1 MTADSPL
8 FTPFQLGPLTLP
20 NRIVLAPMTRVRADA
35 EGRVRPMTADY
46 YAQRAS
52 GGLLVTE
59 ATQVLPNGKGGPGT
73 PGLHDAAQ
81 VAAWRRVTDA
91 VHARGG
97 RIVVQLWHTGRAAH
111 PSFLAPAHQ
120 DVVGASPIP
129 IEGEVWTPAGRV
141 PYATPRALTLD
152 EIPRYVAAY
161 ADAARNALAA
171 GFDGVE
177 VHAANGYLL
186 DQFLRDGS
194 NHRTDAYGGPVAH
207 RARLLL
213 EVTRAVADAA
223 GADRTGVR
231 LSPTNPFQSMRDSD
245 PPATFGY
252 AAAALGALGIA
263 YLHLMEG
270 DDASRALT
278 PALKRAFGG
287 PVIVAGGYDKDKAE
301 RVLADGTADL
311 VAFGVP
317 FLANPD
323 LPERL
328 RDDLPLNAPDP
339 ATFYGGD
346 ERGYLDYPT
355 RHAAAGDRAT
365 DAAGEGALTG
375 AGA

>member
-1 MTADSPL
+1 MTSTATSPL
-8 FTPFQLGPLTLP
+8 FTPFRLGPLTLP
-20 NRIVLAPMTRVRADA
+20 NRMVLAPMTRVRADA
-35 EGRVRPMTADY
+35 EGRVPAMTAEY
-46 YAQRAS
+46 YAQRAT

-59 ATQVLPNGKGGPGT
+59 ATQVLPNGRGGPGT
-73 PGLHDAAQ
+73 PGIHSQEQ

-97 RIVVQLWHTGRAAH
+97 RIFVQLWHTGRAAH
-111 PSFLAPAHQ
+111 PSFLPAGEE
-120 DVVGASPIP
+120 VVGPSPIA
-129 IEGEVWTPAGRV
+129 IEGEVWTPAGQQ

-152 EIPRYVAAY
+152 EIPRYVEAFAA
-161 ADAARNALAA
+161 AARNAMAA

-177 VHAANGYLL
+177 IHGANGYLL

-194 NHRTDAYGGPVAH
+194 NHRTDAYGGPVEH

-213 EVTRAVADAA
+213 EVTQAVVDAI
-223 GADRTGVR
+223 GASRVGVR
-231 LSPTNPFQSMRDSD
+231 LSPANPFQSMRDSD
-245 PPATFGY
+245 PAATFGHV
-252 AAAALGALGIA
+252 AAALAPLGIA

-270 DDASRALT
+270 TDEARALT

-287 PVIVAGGYDKDKAE
+287 PVIVAGGYDRDKADA
-301 RVLADGTADL
+301 VLAAGTADL

-317 FLANPD
+317 YLANPD

-328 RDDLPLNAPDP
+328 RERAPLNTPDP

-355 RHAAAGDRAT
+355 RPAT
-365 DAAGEGALTG
+365 DAAGRDRALAG
-375 AGA
+375 AGAA